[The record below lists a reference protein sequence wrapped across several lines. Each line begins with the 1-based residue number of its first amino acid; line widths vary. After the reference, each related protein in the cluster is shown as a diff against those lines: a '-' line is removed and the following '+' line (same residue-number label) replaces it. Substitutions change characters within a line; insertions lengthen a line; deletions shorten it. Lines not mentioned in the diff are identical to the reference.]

1 MSTPA
6 ASPMSPREYLRVL
19 AIAALL
25 GPPVAILAA
34 GLMAA
39 IHGVTTLAWTDIP
52 DAAGWSSPPAWYV
65 LVVPVVGGAIVALAL
80 RMPGHGGHSAVGD
93 LSMEPLS
100 PLGLVS
106 ALLAALA
113 SLGLGLVLGPEAP
126 LLAIGLTAGLVAG
139 KALRAEESAAK
150 LIVMAGAFAS
160 ISTVFGGPLPSALL
174 LFELAAAH
182 AVVPAAALGR
192 ALVPGFLA
200 SGTAALMFTGV
211 DDWPGVKETVLS
223 LPPLPDYPT
232 VQGVDVAWA
241 VPVALV
247 AGLIVAG
254 ARSGARRASER
265 TTLPPALLLCG
276 GGLAVGV
283 LAVAFREITSQ
294 PVDLV
299 LFSGETS
306 LGAIIAESSA
316 GVVVALL
323 IAKALG
329 YAISLAAGFR
339 GGPTFPAV
347 TLGVLVGVLGAL
359 VLPGMDLTPAVAA
372 GLAAGAAAALRLPIF
387 GALLTALMIGSGAS
401 QTVPIAVVGSVVG
414 WLAAEAVNA
423 RASRR

>member
-1 MSTPA
+1 
-6 ASPMSPREYLRVL
+6 
-19 AIAALL
+19 
-25 GPPVAILAA
+25 
-34 GLMAA
+34 
-39 IHGVTTLAWTDIP
+39 
-52 DAAGWSSPPAWYV
+52 
-65 LVVPVVGGAIVALAL
+65 
-80 RMPGHGGHSAVGD
+80 
-93 LSMEPLS
+93 
-100 PLGLVS
+100 
-106 ALLAALA
+106 
-113 SLGLGLVLGPEAP
+113 
-126 LLAIGLTAGLVAG
+126 
-139 KALRAEESAAK
+139 
-150 LIVMAGAFAS
+150 
-160 ISTVFGGPLPSALL
+160 
-174 LFELAAAH
+174 
-182 AVVPAAALGR
+182 
-192 ALVPGFLA
+192 
-200 SGTAALMFTGV
+200 MFTGV

-276 GGLAVGV
+276 GGLAVGA

-306 LGAIIAESSA
+306 LGTILGETSA

-347 TLGVLVGVLGAL
+347 TLGVIVGVLGAL
-359 VLPGMDLTPAVAA
+359 VLPGLDLTPAVAA
-372 GLAAGAAAALRLPIF
+372 GLAAGAAAALLLPIF
-387 GALLTALMIGSGAS
+387 GALLTALMMGSGAA